1 TISFA
6 TSAGRDSIGT
16 WLVGSSMVFAFI
28 VLANFRSRSGGII
41 RLVRHGFNREPPL
54 FEHEPRRLQPQI
66 LDRLGRRQAGFG
78 PEYAAELPRAQAG
91 GLGEPVHGKLRAQI
105 TSGKLKRSLYP
116 I

>member
-1 TISFA
+1 
-6 TSAGRDSIGT
+6 
-16 WLVGSSMVFAFI
+16 MVFAFI